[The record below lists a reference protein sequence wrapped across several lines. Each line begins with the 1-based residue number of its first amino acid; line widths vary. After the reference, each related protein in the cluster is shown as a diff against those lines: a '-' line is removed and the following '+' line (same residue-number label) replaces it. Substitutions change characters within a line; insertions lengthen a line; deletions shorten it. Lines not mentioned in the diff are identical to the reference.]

1 MMQQTVYIC
10 GPIMVQG
17 WRVFNLRFKSLR
29 GGEMIFFFSKYAI
42 FPQTVD
48 NSGFHFKIIFFLQQ
62 TLYTCLLVAII
73 SCIFG

>member
-29 GGEMIFFFSKYAI
+29 GGEMIFFSPSMQFSPKLLITQAFILKSYSSFSK
-42 FPQTVD
+42 
-48 NSGFHFKIIFFLQQ
+48 HC
-62 TLYTCLLVAII
+62 TLVY
-73 SCIFG
+73 